1 MPRSPLF
8 LVGRWQKPLRGA
20 IHRPEQIG
28 GASMEQTDRSLDID
42 YGACKLEADAVVDGT
57 ANPIWSAVRGVRCIG
72 PICQAWDAKSGHCK
86 ARAQKQ

>member
-1 MPRSPLF
+1 
-8 LVGRWQKPLRGA
+8 
-20 IHRPEQIG
+20 
-28 GASMEQTDRSLDID
+28 MEQTDRSLDID

-57 ANPIWSAVRGVRCIG
+57 ENPIWSAVRGVRCIG